1 MPVSGAQSAMQL
13 PMLRSLYQSVI
24 IINLDAQFE
33 PSLPSL
39 SFFSQPDLITAK
51 IKNPD
56 KPWAYS
62 YTVAQALPP

>member
-1 MPVSGAQSAMQL
+1 MPVSGAQSAMRL
-13 PMLRSLYQSVI
+13 PMLRSLYQNEI
-24 IINLDAQFE
+24 IINLDVQFE
-33 PSLPSL
+33 PPLPSL

-51 IKNPD
+51 TKIPD